1 MNLENIKIAE
11 NKILILY
18 IINQFKM
25 PLTESQLIQFILEK
39 EFMNYFV
46 FKQHLSELTASQMI
60 EYNASEKY
68 SYYLISKKGEQ
79 TLEIFGKLIADD
91 VKSILDNEIILKKN
105 QFKKDSEIITNYV
118 MIGEF
123 EYIVY
128 LMAIEKGTPLID
140 LRLNVGS
147 KEQAEELCKNWKRNS
162 SEYFK
167 KIISIITKSEN

>member
-18 IINQFKM
+18 IMNQFKM

-46 FKQHLSELTASQMI
+46 FKQHLSELIASNMI

-68 SYYLISKKGEQ
+68 SYYIISKKGEE
-79 TLEIFGKLIADD
+79 TLEIFKKLISQE
-91 VKSILDNEIILKKN
+91 VKSILDTEIITKKN
-105 QFKKDSEIITNYV
+105 QYKKDSEIITNYV
-118 MIGEF
+118 KIADF

-147 KEQAEELCKNWKRNS
+147 KEQAEALCKNWKNNS

-167 KIISIITKSEN
+167 KILDIITKSEN